1 MIGETSQ
8 QPDSGKTSLPPRR
21 RRVTTETPVAV
32 SRVGIVA
39 ATVAEEANNLM
50 AAVDLLDRH

>member
-1 MIGETSQ
+1 M
-8 QPDSGKTSLPPRR
+8 
-21 RRVTTETPVAV
+21 TTETPVAV